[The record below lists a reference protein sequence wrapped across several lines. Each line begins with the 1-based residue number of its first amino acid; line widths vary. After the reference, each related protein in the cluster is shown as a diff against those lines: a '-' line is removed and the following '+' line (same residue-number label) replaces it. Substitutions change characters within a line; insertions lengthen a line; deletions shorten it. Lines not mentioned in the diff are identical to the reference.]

1 MLISDWSSDVCSSD
15 LASVSPS
22 GSWKD
27 DGGDGGQFILGD
39 RDCLADELIGAAADE
54 HGYWSG
60 AGRRTGAEGWARVR
74 KGQEPLAATVDGVGR
89 QVGAIRHDRD
99 SDAVEVAGFGCLKRS
114 ANLRAAGSV
123 EGDRKSVVEGK
134 SVSVRVDLGGR
145 RNIQK
150 KKTD

>member
-89 QVGAIRHDRD
+89 QVGAIRPDRD
-99 SDAVEVAGFGCLKRS
+99 SDAVEDPGLGCLGRP
-114 ANLRAAGSV
+114 AHMRALGRAPCR
-123 EGDRKSVVEGK
+123 ER
-134 SVSVRVDLGGR
+134 GGR
-145 RNIQK
+145 
-150 KKTD
+150 

>member
-1 MLISDWSSDVCSSD
+1 MIRRPPGATRTDTLFPYTTLFRSRRRGLDIR
-15 LASVSPS
+15 ASVSPS

-74 KGQEPLAATVDGVGR
+74 KGQEPLDATVDGVGR
-89 QVGAIRHDRD
+89 QVG
-99 SDAVEVAGFGCLKRS
+99 
-114 ANLRAAGSV
+114 
-123 EGDRKSVVEGK
+123 DRKSTRLN
-134 SVSVRVDLGGR
+134 SSH
-145 RNIQK
+145 
-150 KKTD
+150 

>member
-74 KGQEPLAATVDGVGR
+74 KGQEPLATTVDGVGR
-89 QVGAIRHDRD
+89 RSEEHTSELQSLMRI
-99 SDAVEVAGFGCLKRS
+99 SYAVFCLKK
-114 ANLRAAGSV
+114 NKTKTILLNHNV
-123 EGDRKSVVEGK
+123 NNE
-134 SVSVRVDLGGR
+134 
-145 RNIQK
+145 NIFQMA
-150 KKTD
+150 

>member
-60 AGRRTGAEGWARVR
+60 AGRRNGAEGWDRVR

-89 QVGAIRHDRD
+89 QGGGIRHDRD
-99 SDAVEVAGFGCLKRS
+99 SDAGAVAGLGRPKRS
-114 ANLRAAGSV
+114 DNRRAAGSR
-123 EGDRKSVVEGK
+123 EGREERSEERGGGK
-134 SVSVRVDLGGR
+134 KGG
-145 RNIQK
+145 Q
-150 KKTD
+150 

>member
-99 SDAVEVAGFGCLKRS
+99 SVAVEIGRGQ
-114 ANLRAAGSV
+114 GG
-123 EGDRKSVVEGK
+123 E
-134 SVSVRVDLGGR
+134 RVC
-145 RNIQK
+145 Q
-150 KKTD
+150 